1 MAFTIQLG
9 SFTFNEEIA
18 ASDESG
24 DISSGQPNPTRISW
38 SKENI
43 IKTHEIPWPSHKTC
57 RTSKMTLWKCD
68 MDFKIVTNTRVQQ
81 IQKMIDNVGPYYL
94 RTPFKSAYMYIESFT
109 ANSEEGK
116 NDHYFTCSMKLKE
129 RND

>member
-9 SFTFNEEIA
+9 SFAFNEEIA

-81 IQKMIDNVGPYYL
+81 IQKMIDDVGPYYL

-116 NDHYFTCSMKLKE
+116 NDHYFVCSMKLKE